1 MRDQLHKAF
10 ELAKKAGGR
19 LIVFDGQFSQS
30 AYAILSIDE
39 YEKLLDARQAHGID
53 PAGLTESALIDKIN
67 SDIALWHS
75 AQIGESQDEAH
86 FASKATPERRPQTN
100 NQAKIAEL
108 SKPFPEQRLGRR
120 GTWAIPPQR
129 KSAATEIEETDELS
143 EGEISF

>member
-1 MRDQLHKAF
+1 MHDQLHKAF

-30 AYAILSIDE
+30 AYAILSIEE
-39 YEKLLDARQAHGID
+39 YEKLLEAKEAQSAY

-75 AQIGESQDEAH
+75 AQIGESQDQAH
-86 FASKATPERRPQTN
+86 YAPKSSADRPIQIN
-100 NQAKIAEL
+100 NQAKVGDL
-108 SKPFPEQRLGRR
+108 SKSISEQRLGRR

-129 KSAATEIEETDELS
+129 KSAAREIEETDDLP